1 MDIIQKTYLT
11 IVKHLI
17 YEIVLQYMITIYDIY
32 DNKLATYL
40 QIILMQAR
48 VSLIVETVCS
58 YLDSND
64 SCVPIII
71 HPLP

>member
-1 MDIIQKTYLT
+1 
-11 IVKHLI
+11 
-17 YEIVLQYMITIYDIY
+17 MITIYDIY